1 MPAKLIS
8 GDTWFRTWKLTD
20 PAGVA
25 INLTGATA
33 RLHVRDADDVKV
45 MEAST
50 VDGRITITPLTGQ
63 IDLVMPHSVTALAEG
78 KYQFNLEVTHAD
90 NTRRTYES
98 DFLTIVGDTT
108 RDLCSQGCRLGS
120 DHQRGGRPG

>member
-108 RDLCSQGCRLGS
+108 RD
-120 DHQRGGRPG
+120 

>member
-8 GDTWFRTWKLTD
+8 GDTWLRKWKLTD
-20 PAGVA
+20 ADGVA

-50 VDGRITITPLTGQ
+50 EDGRLTITPLTGE
-63 IDLVMPHSVTALAEG
+63 INLVMPYSVTSLTAG

-90 NTRRTYES
+90 GTRRTYES
-98 DFLTIVGDTT
+98 DFLTVVEDWT
-108 RDLCSQGCRLGS
+108 RD
-120 DHQRGGRPG
+120 